1 MLRIISH
8 LSHITQ
14 YWSLWL
20 EQKCADQGSVSF
32 RDMTVD
38 FTWDE
43 WLQLTCMQRTLY
55 RDVMLENYSHLV
67 SVGEESS
74 LCNASQCAFLFLAAK
89 TYEPLVELYDI
100 CTPHGSEMIAAIEH
114 RKNVS
119 VLTSLKKGSN
129 GHHYHVNP
137 EPAPS
142 LSFRAPMS
150 KQLVRSL
157 NPVSHSQGTA
167 SANQR
172 WSSS

>member
-1 MLRIISH
+1 M
-8 LSHITQ
+8 
-14 YWSLWL
+14 
-20 EQKCADQGSVSF
+20 SF